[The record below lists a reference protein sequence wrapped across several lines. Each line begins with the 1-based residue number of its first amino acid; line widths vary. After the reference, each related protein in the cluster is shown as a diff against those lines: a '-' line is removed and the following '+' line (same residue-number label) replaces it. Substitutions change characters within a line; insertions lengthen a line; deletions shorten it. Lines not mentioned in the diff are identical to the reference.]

1 MPKEDI
7 TLEKAQIMFKLARK
21 NNWGH
26 KYDRLEHFKR
36 FQNLDK
42 AIKELVETGWI
53 LVFRKTNFVG
63 ISLNAQSKKEIIGF
77 IEEKMSHIKVWF
89 FSNF

>member
-7 TLEKAQIMFKLARK
+7 ETEKAQIMFKLARK

-36 FQNLDK
+36 FQNLNW
-42 AIKELVETGWI
+42 AIKELEKIGWI
-53 LVFRKTNFVG
+53 STYRKSNFIG
-63 ISLNAQSKKEIIGF
+63 ISLNTEHKKEIVSF
-77 IEEKMSHIKVWF
+77 IEEKMPHVKGMI
-89 FSNF
+89 N